1 MVITKDREGPRE
13 KREKKKKKK
22 TGGKPYLVLKV
33 YTGLAGS
40 RRGEAKPRVGES
52 GEKKF
57 ALARSTTRLYYAL

>member
-1 MVITKDREGPRE
+1 MARDNEGSRVRV
-13 KREKKKKKK
+13 KNGRN
-22 TGGKPYLVLKV
+22 PYLMVKV

-57 ALARSTTRLYYAL
+57 LARGATRLYYAL

>member
-1 MVITKDREGPRE
+1 MV
-13 KREKKKKKK
+13 
-22 TGGKPYLVLKV
+22 KV

-57 ALARSTTRLYYAL
+57 LARGATRLYYAL